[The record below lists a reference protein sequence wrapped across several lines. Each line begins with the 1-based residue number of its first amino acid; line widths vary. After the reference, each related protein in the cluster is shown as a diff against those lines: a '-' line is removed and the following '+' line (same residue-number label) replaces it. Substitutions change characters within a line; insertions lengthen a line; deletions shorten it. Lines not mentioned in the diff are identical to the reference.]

1 MISMTS
7 SNPPPPIM
15 CLFHRKL
22 WYVDS
27 TTVFLVP
34 YCHSFY
40 LGMLQDV
47 FEAIKEVVGSG
58 PFHALDRV
66 IDDMALTTDFNRQL
80 KYCVGSSGNLFP
92 SYTCED
98 YMNYIEIV
106 LPAALCI
113 DGIQG

>member
-1 MISMTS
+1 ML
-7 SNPPPPIM
+7 P
-15 CLFHRKL
+15 RKL

-34 YCHSFY
+34 FCHSFY
-40 LGMLQDV
+40 LGMLPDIM
-47 FEAIKEVVGSG
+47 EAIKKVVGSA
-58 PFHALDRV
+58 PFIALDRV
-66 IDDMALTTDFNRQL
+66 MDDMALTTDFNRQL

-98 YMNYIEIV
+98 YVNYIELV
-106 LPAALCI
+106 LPAALCK